1 VTFRTKIFVTALGTA
16 ALAVLVATLLVSWSV
31 RNYLERRIEQQLGNE
46 ARLAAEVLSH
56 REAATDAQLDAE
68 ADALGRIL
76 TARVTFI
83 AGDGRV
89 VGDSELTPE
98 QLRSVENHA
107 TRPEIV
113 QALQLGSGS
122 ARRYSTTLS
131 ADMMYVAVPV
141 RNAAMPPLSVGR
153 LHAHHARLR

>member
-1 VTFRTKIFVTALGTA
+1 VTFRTKIFVIALGTA

-31 RNYLERRIEQQLGNE
+31 RNDLERRIDQELAIE
-46 ARLAAEVLSH
+46 ARLAAELLAH
-56 REAATDAQLDAE
+56 REAATEAQLDAE

-83 AGDGRV
+83 APDGRV

-98 QLRSVENHA
+98 QIRTVENHG

-113 QALQLGSGS
+113 QALQQGSGT
-122 ARRYSTTLS
+122 ARRQ
-131 ADMMYVAVPV
+131 V
-141 RNAAMPPLSVGR
+141 RRSR
-153 LHAHHARLR
+153 RT